1 MKNELLLDVKEI
13 ESELER
19 FVRQRFAR
27 AELNEASMH
36 ISAYDE
42 DGLEITMKEIVARMD
57 ALGLQDR
64 GIQPG
69 QTHYAQLTIDGPPR
83 GSGAVDGVFDLA
95 TPDWEFEAEA
105 AGKKRGKEPFFY
117 RQKRLT
123 ITAGTHRFVRGLQ
136 AARASKFP
144 HEKA

>member
-1 MKNELLLDVKEI
+1 MKNEQLLDVKEI
-13 ESELER
+13 ERELER

-42 DGLEITMKEIVARMD
+42 DAREISMQVIADRMD
-57 ALGLQDR
+57 AIGQR
-64 GIQPG
+64 GIKPG
-69 QTHYAQLTIDGPPR
+69 ATHYAQLTIDGPPR
-83 GSGAVDGVFDLA
+83 GSGVVDGVFDLA

-105 AGKKRGKEPFFY
+105 AGRKRGKEPTFY

-123 ITAGTHRFVRGLQ
+123 ITEGTHRFVRGLQ
-136 AARASKFP
+136 AARAPKPS
-144 HEKA
+144 HGKA

>member
-13 ESELER
+13 ERELER
-19 FVRQRFAR
+19 FVRQRFTR
-27 AELNEASMH
+27 AELNEASLQ
-36 ISAYDE
+36 ISGYDE
-42 DGLEITMKEIVARMD
+42 DGQEIPMKEIVARMD
-57 ALGLQDR
+57 AIGQSN
-64 GIQPG
+64 IKPG
-69 QTHYAQLTIDGPPR
+69 ATHYAQLTIDGPPR

-117 RQKRLT
+117 RKKRLT

-136 AARASKFP
+136 AARTSIP
-144 HEKA
+144 SHEKA